1 MFVANYDNVTSLRSP
16 KNHIHVDTHLLSI
29 FLKRR
34 PIVCKIRN
42 NKLCKEIVHSDDLL
56 YLSAVLSLMETVGGN
71 KRQMG
76 FLLG

>member
-1 MFVANYDNVTSLRSP
+1 MANYRDYVAA
-16 KNHIHVDTHLLSI
+16 HLTLPYTRTGCQSI

-56 YLSAVLSLMETVGGN
+56 YLSAVLSLMETIGGN

-76 FLLG
+76 FLLW